1 MARNKR
7 IQAIVEAI
15 QGYHTVL
22 DIGTDHGYVLKDA
35 LDLNYIQKGIASDLR
50 EKPLQKAKERL
61 KNYPVTF
68 YQSDGFLSIDIPFD
82 VAVIAGM
89 GSYTIID
96 ILKNRPDLK
105 EDLLVMPHDNIDV
118 LRRYL
123 AENNFM
129 INYEKIIYDRH
140 FYTLFKIK
148 RGKMMLSEKEIHTG
162 FHSIIDSTY
171 QAYLLYVIKH
181 YEHLVQVST
190 YDKKTYL
197 KNILTY
203 FKEVL
208 HDIHDGATIY

>member
-7 IQAIVEAI
+7 IQAIVEEL

-35 LDLNYIQKGIASDLR
+35 LDLNYIHKGIASDLR
-50 EKPLQKAKERL
+50 EKPLQKAKELL

-129 INYEKIIYDRH
+129 IDYEKIIYDRH

-148 RGKMMLSEKEIHTG
+148 RGKMKLSEKEIHTG
-162 FHSIIDSTY
+162 FHSVIDSNY

-190 YDKKTYL
+190 HDKKTYL
-197 KNILTY
+197 ENILTY

>member
-7 IQAIVEAI
+7 IQAIVEAL

-50 EKPLQKAKERL
+50 EKPLQKAKELL

-129 INYEKIIYDRH
+129 IDYEKIIYDRH

>member
-7 IQAIVEAI
+7 IQAIVEAL

-22 DIGTDHGYVLKDA
+22 DIGTDHGFVLKDA
-35 LDLNYIQKGIASDLR
+35 LDLHYIQKGIASDLR
-50 EKPLQKAKERL
+50 EKPLQKAKELL

-68 YQSDGFLSIDIPFD
+68 YQSDGFLSIDVPFD

-89 GSYTIID
+89 GSYTVID
-96 ILKNRPDLK
+96 ILNNYPELK
-105 EDLLVMPHDNIDV
+105 EDLIMMPHDNIDV

-129 INYEKIIYDRH
+129 IDYEKIIYDRH

-162 FHSIIDSTY
+162 FHSVIDSNY
-171 QAYLLYVIKH
+171 ISYLNYGIKH
-181 YEHLVQVST
+181 IEHLVQVSKN
-190 YDKKTYL
+190 DKKRYFE
-197 KNILTY
+197 NILTY
-203 FKEVL
+203 YKEAL

>member
-7 IQAIVEAI
+7 IQAIVEAL

-105 EDLLVMPHDNIDV
+105 EDLMVMPHDNIDV

-129 INYEKIIYDRH
+129 IDYEKIIYDRH

-148 RGKMMLSEKEIHTG
+148 RGKMILSEKEIHTG
-162 FHSIIDSTY
+162 FHSVIDSTY

-190 YDKKTYL
+190 YDKKAYL

>member
-7 IQAIVEAI
+7 IQAIVEAL

-129 INYEKIIYDRH
+129 IDYEKIIYDRH

>member
-7 IQAIVEAI
+7 IQAIVEAL

-105 EDLLVMPHDNIDV
+105 EDLMVMPHDNIDV

-123 AENNFM
+123 VENNFM
-129 INYEKIIYDRH
+129 IDYEKIIYDRH

-148 RGKMMLSEKEIHTG
+148 RGKMNLSEKEIHTG
-162 FHSIIDSTY
+162 FHSVIDSTY

-190 YDKKTYL
+190 YDKKAYL

>member
-7 IQAIVEAI
+7 IQAIVEAL

-129 INYEKIIYDRH
+129 IDYEKIIYDRH

-148 RGKMMLSEKEIHTG
+148 RGKMILSEKEIHTG
-162 FHSIIDSTY
+162 FHSVIDSTY

-190 YDKKTYL
+190 HDKKTYL
-197 KNILTY
+197 ENILTY

>member
-7 IQAIVEAI
+7 IQAIVEAL

-105 EDLLVMPHDNIDV
+105 EDLMVMPHDNIDV

-129 INYEKIIYDRH
+129 IDYEKIIYDRH

-148 RGKMMLSEKEIHTG
+148 RGKMILSEKEIHTG
-162 FHSIIDSTY
+162 FHSVIDSNY

-181 YEHLVQVST
+181 YEHLVHVST
-190 YDKKTYL
+190 HDKKTYL
-197 KNILTY
+197 ENILTY

>member
-7 IQAIVEAI
+7 IQAIVEAL

-50 EKPLQKAKERL
+50 EKPLQKAKELL

-129 INYEKIIYDRH
+129 IDYEKIIYDRH

-197 KNILTY
+197 ENILTY

>member
-22 DIGTDHGYVLKDA
+22 DIGTDHGFVLKDA
-35 LDLNYIQKGIASDLR
+35 LDLNYIQAGIASDLR
-50 EKPLQKAKERL
+50 EKPLQKAKQLL

-68 YQSDGFLSIDIPFD
+68 YQTDGFLSIDTPFD

-96 ILKNRPDLK
+96 ILKSRSELK
-105 EDLLVMPHDNIDV
+105 EDLIIMPHDNLDV

-129 INYEKIIYDRH
+129 IEYEKIIYDRH

-148 RGKMMLSEKEIHTG
+148 RGKMMISEKEVYTG
-162 FHSIIDSTY
+162 FHSVIDSNY
-171 QAYLLYVIKH
+171 ISYLTYVIEH
-181 YEHLVQVST
+181 FEHLVQVSKN
-190 YDKKTYL
+190 DKKTYL
-197 KNILTY
+197 ENILNY
-203 FKEVL
+203 YKEAL

>member
-7 IQAIVEAI
+7 IQAIVEAL

-129 INYEKIIYDRH
+129 IDYEKIIYDRH

-197 KNILTY
+197 ENILTY

>member
-7 IQAIVEAI
+7 IQAIVEAL

-50 EKPLQKAKERL
+50 EKPLQKAKESL

-105 EDLLVMPHDNIDV
+105 EDLMVMPHDNIDV

-129 INYEKIIYDRH
+129 IDYEKIIYDRH

-162 FHSIIDSTY
+162 FHSVIDSTY

-190 YDKKTYL
+190 YDKKAYL